1 MEVLEDNVYAGS
13 SLAVDN
19 DVKSFL
25 LETAKWAK
33 FIAIVGFVG
42 LGLMVLG
49 GLVVMI
55 MGNTISTMGGRGSS
69 VPIAFMGFVY
79 LLMAVLY
86 FFPILYLYR
95 AAVGLKNGINSNN
108 QETFKNGFENFKSH
122 YKFIGILLIVVL
134 SLYVLLI
141 VFAGVMGVVMR

>member
-1 MEVLEDNVYAGS
+1 MEVLEDNVYAGN
-13 SLAVDN
+13 SLVVDN
-19 DVKSFL
+19 DVKGFL

-49 GLVVMI
+49 GLVVMV
-55 MGNTISTMGGRGSS
+55 MGNTISSMGGKSSS
-69 VPIAFMGFVY
+69 VPFAFLGILY
-79 LLMAVLY
+79 LLMAALY

-95 AAVGLKNGINSNN
+95 AALGLKNGINSNN
-108 QETFKNGFENFKSH
+108 QETFKNGIENFKSH

-134 SLYVLLI
+134 SLYVLLF
-141 VFAGVMGVVMR
+141 VFGGVMAAMF